1 MKTEDGDLPVYQIS
15 VGFVPVK
22 VDIPVHLKGEYGANG
37 STDENGM
44 VRMLGLIP
52 GTYGVF
58 GERVVMLGEIVVK
71 PGSGVQKFELK
82 LKIPLLTGQVK
93 LPDGSLCK
101 NLLAEFSIVD
111 SGMYPNYVSPFRNN
125 KSLQKK
131 GTLFMPLQ
139 SLDVTI
145 ENPVFGQERRR

>member
-1 MKTEDGDLPVYQIS
+1 
-15 VGFVPVK
+15 
-22 VDIPVHLKGEYGANG
+22 
-37 STDENGM
+37 
-44 VRMLGLIP
+44 
-52 GTYGVF
+52 
-58 GERVVMLGEIVVK
+58 MLGEIVVK

-145 ENPVFGQERRR
+145 EIRFLAKKDGVEFKDSEWRDYTDFELVTDKIKIKVTSEKAYKVDLTLTANPDFKKREE